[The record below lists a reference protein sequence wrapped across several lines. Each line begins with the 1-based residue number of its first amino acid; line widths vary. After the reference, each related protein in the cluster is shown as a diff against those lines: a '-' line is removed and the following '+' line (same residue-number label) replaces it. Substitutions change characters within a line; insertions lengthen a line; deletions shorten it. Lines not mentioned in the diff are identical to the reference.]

1 MLRRIVI
8 IAMSKSHRWTPPTSP
23 PARNSTINRRRP
35 LLVLPAGISIGGFCH
50 GRGARTQKVIVM
62 ECE

>member
-23 PARNSTINRRRP
+23 PARQFDHQSAAAIARSSSRYFHC
-35 LLVLPAGISIGGFCH
+35 GFCH

>member
-23 PARNSTINRRRP
+23 PARLNSTINRRRP
-35 LLVLPAGISIGGFCH
+35 LLVLPAGISIADFATAVAH
-50 GRGARTQKVIVM
+50 APRR
-62 ECE
+62 